1 MKLYI
6 VNCKENYLKVLKVT
20 DYKWIHT
27 INTYVGFVFFANT
40 RFERWL
46 NLIDFIA
53 SYSSFFSSFH
63 YFFVDNF
70 SYVQLCG
77 NFSNHS
83 YPTLTVVMY
92 CCTNTSWKYVRFRCI
107 FFSLF
112 CLGYFQKC
120 THRSTQMMKL
130 WSLLSFQ

>member
-92 CCTNTSWKYVRFRCI
+92 CCTNTWLKYVYFGVYFSY
-107 FFSLF
+107 FFVCVPFIDASTKYLKRMKWWSSLWF
-112 CLGYFQKC
+112 
-120 THRSTQMMKL
+120 
-130 WSLLSFQ
+130 